1 MQDNKQETARAF
13 NLQSAIFDDLYQ
25 GNTIIQYKR
34 ERVRS
39 HVLGH
44 LPANSSIL
52 ELNSGTGEDAV
63 FFGKKGF
70 RVHATDLSE
79 GMLKVLLRKTTDNQ
93 LEDRVSQERCSF
105 TELSELGQKG
115 PYDMIF
121 SNFAGL
127 NCTADLKQVLR
138 QFAPLLKPGGL
149 VTLVILPR
157 FCLWETLLLLKGQ
170 FKTAFRRFFGKRG
183 RKAHIE
189 GTYFLCWYYSPAYV
203 RNCLKKSFVCLGT
216 EGLCTLVPPS
226 YIEHFAESYPRLY
239 STLKRLESRWK
250 NKWPWKNIG
259 DYYIISFRKKGEGS

>member
-1 MQDNKQETARAF
+1 MYRPHFLKNKNCVYWRKAETNIPIMQDNKQETARAF

-105 TELSELGQKG
+105 TELSE
-115 PYDMIF
+115 
-121 SNFAGL
+121 
-127 NCTADLKQVLR
+127 
-138 QFAPLLKPGGL
+138 
-149 VTLVILPR
+149 
-157 FCLWETLLLLKGQ
+157 
-170 FKTAFRRFFGKRG
+170 
-183 RKAHIE
+183 
-189 GTYFLCWYYSPAYV
+189 
-203 RNCLKKSFVCLGT
+203 
-216 EGLCTLVPPS
+216 
-226 YIEHFAESYPRLY
+226 
-239 STLKRLESRWK
+239 
-250 NKWPWKNIG
+250 
-259 DYYIISFRKKGEGS
+259 